1 LIYEGSVKDLKKH
14 GSGAYFSEKGEKL
27 AEGIFEEDALR
38 EGHFKEYWNGMKV
51 VKYEGEIKDELRN
64 GFGKK
69 YFLNGNLEYEGQ
81 FRNSKFQ
88 GHGVLYSEEN
98 ENQKIYEGEF
108 MNGHFSGKGT
118 LYEEDEIYTGE
129 FRHGKKNG

>member
-1 LIYEGSVKDLKKH
+1 
-14 GSGAYFSEKGEKL
+14 
-27 AEGIFEEDALR
+27 
-38 EGHFKEYWNGMKV
+38 MKV